1 MHKCFFKK
9 LRYTL
14 FPKELP
20 LHRVYFNV
28 VDQMFVIESDF
39 GIPVKAFST
48 AKRVNLYLRN
58 NLKLKEEI

>member
-9 LRYTL
+9 LRYVF

-20 LHRVYFNV
+20 LHRVYFSV

-39 GIPVKAFST
+39 GIPVKTFST